1 LAVVLTLLLCIPAT
15 AQTELLNR
23 VGEVFDD
30 VAQGINKVG
39 EKAEKL
45 VGPGLGFGEGNAGGF
60 AESREFSE
68 KHPVAANASVSIA
81 NEFGEIR
88 AGTWDNEVVQVSARI
103 SVRGETADMASAI
116 CKNITVQVTPS
127 DNHIEVRT
135 VLPDMQNIMGK
146 PTIEVH
152 YEIVLPRDASLTC
165 RNNFGDTYVTG
176 VGGSLGID
184 ASFGAV
190 DVRDITGAVNV
201 RARGEFP
208 LVAQGLRQGGVFELH
223 SVNAVFRDVAGD
235 LKVRDFWGSVEI
247 RDLPAETN
255 VDVDCESGP
264 VSLYLTNDAKPSIT
278 ATVMYGDVQS
288 DVPLNRISQGD
299 VTIARLENAES
310 KQQIALRSSF
320 REIAIKREGAME
332 VAPANPA
339 IPTQPFKEVVS
350 RAEAVLESGK
360 VRVEGVTGDIR
371 IVGTDAT
378 DVRATATKFVRV
390 QSQSNVRAALQALN
404 FQGAAAEGV
413 LTLRTSVTDNMAA
426 LGCTSY
432 RVDLTIECPR
442 TVSVEIHGQEG
453 HTAVSDLGVPV
464 VVNQDAG
471 TVSIERV
478 KGEVKVTN
486 QKGDVRVVSCAG
498 PVEVTASFGT
508 TTLLDVYGK
517 MTATVVQGKTV
528 IETPRAEIIA
538 RSTGGDIRILS
549 LEGVAGNY
557 DVRAEQ
563 GNISILIPA
572 ESDAY
577 LAATVENGTVRSAIP
592 LTGTIRKDVQEFVRN
607 STGAFRVTLQ
617 TKDGDIMIN

>member
-1 LAVVLTLLLCIPAT
+1 
-15 AQTELLNR
+15 
-23 VGEVFDD
+23 
-30 VAQGINKVG
+30 
-39 EKAEKL
+39 
-45 VGPGLGFGEGNAGGF
+45 
-60 AESREFSE
+60 
-68 KHPVAANASVSIA
+68 
-81 NEFGEIR
+81 
-88 AGTWDNEVVQVSARI
+88 
-103 SVRGETADMASAI
+103 
-116 CKNITVQVTPS
+116 
-127 DNHIEVRT
+127 
-135 VLPDMQNIMGK
+135 
-146 PTIEVH
+146 
-152 YEIVLPRDASLTC
+152 
-165 RNNFGDTYVTG
+165 
-176 VGGSLGID
+176 
-184 ASFGAV
+184 
-190 DVRDITGAVNV
+190 
-201 RARGEFP
+201 
-208 LVAQGLRQGGVFELH
+208 
-223 SVNAVFRDVAGD
+223 
-235 LKVRDFWGSVEI
+235 
-247 RDLPAETN
+247 
-255 VDVDCESGP
+255 
-264 VSLYLTNDAKPSIT
+264 
-278 ATVMYGDVQS
+278 
-288 DVPLNRISQGD
+288 
-299 VTIARLENAES
+299 
-310 KQQIALRSSF
+310 
-320 REIAIKREGAME
+320 ME
-332 VAPANPA
+332 VAPTNPA

-442 TVSVEIHGQEG
+442 TVSVEVHGQEG
-453 HTAVSDLGVPV
+453 HTAVSDLAVPV

-478 KGEVKVTN
+478 KGEVIVAN

-517 MTATVVQGKTV
+517 MTTTVVQGKTV
-528 IETPRAEIIA
+528 IETPRAEILA

-617 TKDGDIMIN
+617 TKGGDIMIN